1 MNKVIL
7 IGRITKDIELRKT
20 QSGMSYARFTVAVNR
35 RFKSKDQQ
43 GQDAD
48 FISCIAW
55 DKRAETMYQYL
66 GKGSQVGIE
75 GRIQTGSYERDGQ
88 RVYTTDV
95 VVENFDF
102 LESRQQRQ
110 QAQAQSQPYFP
121 DDSSYAASP
130 QTTSND
136 DAQEDFDSEPIL
148 DIASDDLPF

>member
-1 MNKVIL
+1 MNKVLL
-7 IGRITKDIELRKT
+7 IGRLTKDVDLRKT
-20 QSGMSYARFTVAVNR
+20 QNGTSYARFTLAVNR
-35 RFKSKDQQ
+35 RFKGNDPQ

-48 FISCIAW
+48 FISCVAW
-55 DKRAETMYQYL
+55 DKRAEVMYQYL

>member
-1 MNKVIL
+1 MNKVLL
-7 IGRITKDIELRKT
+7 IGRLTRDVELRKT
-20 QSGMSYARFTVAVNR
+20 QSGMSFARFTLAVNR
-35 RFKSKDQQ
+35 RFKSNDPQ

-48 FISCIAW
+48 FISCVAW
-55 DKRAETMYQYL
+55 DKRAEVMYQYL
-66 GKGSQVGIE
+66 GKGSLVGIE

-121 DDSSYAASP
+121 DDTSYASSP
-130 QTTSND
+130 VEEN
-136 DAQEDFDSEPIL
+136 ANEDFDSEPIL

>member
-7 IGRITKDIELRKT
+7 IGRLTKDIELSKT
-20 QSGMSYARFTVAVNR
+20 QNGKSYARFTLAVNR
-35 RFKSKDQQ
+35 RFKSNDPQ

-48 FISCIAW
+48 FISCVVW

-102 LESRQQRQ
+102 LESRAQRDS
-110 QAQAQSQPYFP
+110 AQSQQQPYFP
-121 DDSSYAASP
+121 DDSSYSRPSMNQP
-130 QTTSND
+130 QVED
-136 DAQEDFDSEPIL
+136 DFDSEPIL

>member
-7 IGRITKDIELRKT
+7 IGRLTKDIELSKT
-20 QSGMSYARFTVAVNR
+20 QNGKSYARFTLAVNR
-35 RFKSKDQQ
+35 RFKSNDPQ

-48 FISCIAW
+48 FISRVVW

-66 GKGSQVGIE
+66 SKGSQVGIE

-88 RVYTTDV
+88 RVYTTDI

-110 QAQAQSQPYFP
+110 TAQNQAQPYFP
-121 DDSSYAASP
+121 DETSYAQPS
-130 QTTSND
+130 SRMVEED
-136 DAQEDFDSEPIL
+136 YDAEPIL

>member
-1 MNKVIL
+1 MTNVVVL
-7 IGRITKDIELRKT
+7 IGRLTKDIELRKT
-20 QSGMSYARFTVAVNR
+20 QSGKSFARFTLAVNR
-35 RFKSKDQQ
+35 RTKNEQ
-43 GQDAD
+43 GKQDAD
-48 FISCIAW
+48 FISCIVW
-55 DKRAETMYQYL
+55 EKRAETMYQYL
-66 GKGSQVGIE
+66 GKGSLVGIE

-148 DIASDDLPF
+148 DITNDDLPF

>member
-1 MNKVIL
+1 MNKVLL
-7 IGRITKDIELRKT
+7 IGRLTKDVDLRKT
-20 QSGMSYARFTVAVNR
+20 QNGTSYARFTLAVNR
-35 RFKSKDQQ
+35 RFKGNDPQ

-48 FISCIAW
+48 FISCVAW
-55 DKRAETMYQYL
+55 DKRAEVMYQYL

-130 QTTSND
+130 QTTSNN

>member
-1 MNKVIL
+1 MNTVIL

-75 GRIQTGSYERDGQ
+75 GRIQTGSYDRDGQ
-88 RVYTTDV
+88 KVYTTDI

-102 LESRQQRQ
+102 LESRSQR
-110 QAQAQSQPYFP
+110 AQTGAQNQPYFEP
-121 DDSSYAASP
+121 SNQPLDTSSQGSSY
-130 QTTSND
+130 D
-136 DAQEDFDSEPIL
+136 DDYDSEPIL

>member
-7 IGRITKDIELRKT
+7 IGRLTKDIELSKT
-20 QSGMSYARFTVAVNR
+20 QSGKSFARFTLAVNR
-35 RFKSKDQQ
+35 RFKSNDQQ

-48 FISCIAW
+48 FISCVVW

-66 GKGSQVGIE
+66 SKGSQVGIE

-88 RVYTTDV
+88 RVYTTDI

-110 QAQAQSQPYFP
+110 TAQNQAQPYFP
-121 DDSSYAASP
+121 DETSYAQPS
-130 QTTSND
+130 SRMVEED
-136 DAQEDFDSEPIL
+136 YDAEPIL

>member
-7 IGRITKDIELRKT
+7 IGRLTKDIELSKT
-20 QSGMSYARFTVAVNR
+20 QSGKAFARFTLAVNR
-35 RFKSKDQQ
+35 RFKSTEQQ

-48 FISCIAW
+48 FISCVVW

-102 LESRQQRQ
+102 LETRQQRQ
-110 QAQAQSQPYFP
+110 SAQAQSQPYFP
-121 DDSSYAASP
+121 DETSYAQPS
-130 QTTSND
+130 TSSNVVD
-136 DAQEDFDSEPIL
+136 DYDAEPIL